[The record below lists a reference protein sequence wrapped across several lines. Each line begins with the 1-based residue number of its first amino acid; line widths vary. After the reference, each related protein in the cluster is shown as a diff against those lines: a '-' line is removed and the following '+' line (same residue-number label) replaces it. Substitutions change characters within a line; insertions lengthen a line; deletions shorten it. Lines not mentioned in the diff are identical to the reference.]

1 MFAARWHGRY
11 DIRVEDVV
19 PRVPRDDE
27 VLVKVH
33 WCGICGTDLEEYRA
47 GPLIIPTAEPHP
59 LSGRMAPLTLGHEVV
74 GEVVRAARDGTGPAV
89 GTRVVPDVVN
99 GCGQCWWCLRHEE
112 GLCPSVCVPGQQ
124 DDGGLAQLMIAK
136 ARTCVSVP
144 PGLPM
149 ETAVLAE
156 PAAVAVRAVRKVPEI
171 IGAVALVV
179 GGGTIGQL
187 TAQAVL
193 AAGAASCW
201 LVDPSEYRRR
211 FAEAHSAVRA
221 CSPGDLDAA
230 LADLDAPGV
239 DVVFECSG
247 ADGQLTRSFD
257 LVRPGGLVVAVGLG
271 SGAQPVPLPALV
283 LGERRLVG
291 SAAHLWDADVA
302 QAVRLLADGRLDAA
316 GMVTHRIPLQDLV
329 TVALPLLSQPDPEVL
344 KIAIDCR

>member
-1 MFAARWHGRY
+1 MLAARWHGRD
-11 DIRVEDVV
+11 DIRIEDVA
-19 PRVPRDDE
+19 PREPRNDE

-47 GPLIIPTAEPHP
+47 GPLIIPTGEPHP
-59 LSGRMAPLTLGHEVV
+59 LSGRMAPLTLGHEIA

-89 GTRVVPDVVN
+89 GTYVVPDVVN

-124 DDGGLAQLMIAK
+124 DDGGLAEFMVAK
-136 ARTCVSVP
+136 ARTCVPVP
-144 PGLPM
+144 AGLPM

-171 IGAVALVV
+171 IGAVAVVV

-193 AAGAASCW
+193 AAGAADCW
-201 LVDPSEYRRR
+201 LVDPSDYRRQ
-211 FAEAHSAVRA
+211 FAQAHSSVRSS
-221 CSPGDLDAA
+221 SPDD
-230 LADLDAPGV
+230 LADVVAGLGEPGV

-247 ADGQLTRSFD
+247 APGQLTRSVD
-257 LVRPGGLVVAVGLG
+257 LVRPGGVVVAVGLG
-271 SGAQPVPLPALV
+271 SGTQPVPLPALV

-302 QAVRLLADGRLDAA
+302 QAVRMLADGRFDAA
-316 GMVTHRIPLQDLV
+316 GLITHRIPLHDLV

>member
-1 MFAARWHGRY
+1 MLAARWHGRD
-11 DIRVEDVV
+11 DIRIDDVP
-19 PRVPRDDE
+19 PREPLGDE

-33 WCGICGTDLEEYRA
+33 WCGICGTDLEEYRS
-47 GPLIIPTAEPHP
+47 GPLLIPTGKPHS
-59 LSGRMAPLTLGHEVV
+59 LSGRMAPLTLGHEIV
-74 GEVVRAARDGTGPAV
+74 GEVVRAAQDGTGPAV
-89 GTRVVPDVVN
+89 GTYVVPDVVN

-124 DDGGLAQLMIAK
+124 DDGGLAEFMVAK
-136 ARTCVSVP
+136 ARTCVP
-144 PGLPM
+144 IPAGLPM

-171 IGAVALVV
+171 IGAVAVIV

-193 AAGAASCW
+193 AAGAADCW
-201 LVDPSEYRRR
+201 LVDPSDYRRR
-211 FAEAHSAVRA
+211 FAQAHSHVRTCA
-221 CSPGDLDAA
+221 PEDI
-230 LADLDAPGV
+230 ADVVAGLGAPGA

-247 ADGQLTRSFD
+247 AAGQLTRSVD
-257 LVRPGGLVVAVGLG
+257 LVRPGGVVVAVGLG
-271 SGAQPVPLPALV
+271 SGTQLISLPALV

-302 QAVRLLADGRLDAA
+302 QAVRMLTDGRFDAA
-316 GMVTHRIPLQDLV
+316 DLVTHRIPLHDLV
-329 TVALPLLSQPDPEVL
+329 TVALPLLSQPDPEVV